1 MDLLQ
6 QALVNTFQED
16 IPSALEVTCKEHG
29 NTHNTHNDF
38 VDITPS
44 ELNIRQDDLL
54 KMLHDADVN
63 DVILSDIY
71 NAAAVYDAT
80 DFCSVNKN
88 LTDSGFCSDTSLS
101 SFGIESSIR
110 GAESSPQQA
119 VLNSVHDKSDVYDSH
134 ISFERYSWNTQLN
147 DTPQLTCL
155 HSQETQSQGYHST
168 WQTSIQN

>member
-29 NTHNTHNDF
+29 NTNNAHNDF

-63 DVILSDIY
+63 D
-71 NAAAVYDAT
+71 
-80 DFCSVNKN
+80 F
-88 LTDSGFCSDTSLS
+88 F
-101 SFGIESSIR
+101 FR
-110 GAESSPQQA
+110 
-119 VLNSVHDKSDVYDSH
+119 HM
-134 ISFERYSWNTQLN
+134 
-147 DTPQLTCL
+147 
-155 HSQETQSQGYHST
+155 
-168 WQTSIQN
+168 